1 MIRKHGIGKPAK
13 VPESLDHTSDKAI
26 DAHRVGKPYVASPGI
41 REGGDK
47 TRQVCKFVV
56 FVDKGKDTPVK
67 LELLSWFCLVAP
79 YCYLDG
85 AWRTDG
91 TYEVSK
97 SGLLTAV
104 TEWNYP
110 FHDGRSGSKPT
121 FYQL

>member
-1 MIRKHGIGKPAK
+1 MISKHGIGKPAK

-26 DAHRVGKPYVASPGI
+26 DVHRVGKPYVASPGI

-97 SGLLTAV
+97 SGLQTSCNRVELSV
-104 TEWNYP
+104 P
-110 FHDGRSGSKPT
+110 
-121 FYQL
+121 